1 MQEDGQ
7 AETKSPS
14 TVSRADGRT
23 SSFALGTFWAKQPD
37 LRIFLPFLPPLY
49 CKLVLQEDFDPP
61 PLEMAWIENGGGGA
75 SNRAGRL
82 LRASIKTELD
92 PSSVCL
98 APGPYPPHLRSI
110 R

>member
-7 AETKSPS
+7 AETESPS
-14 TVSRADGRT
+14 PSRADGRS
-23 SSFALGTFWAKQPD
+23 SSFALGTFWAKYAGYAN
-37 LRIFLPFLPPLY
+37 IFIISPVT
-49 CKLVLQEDFDPP
+49 VLQASSAGGFPP